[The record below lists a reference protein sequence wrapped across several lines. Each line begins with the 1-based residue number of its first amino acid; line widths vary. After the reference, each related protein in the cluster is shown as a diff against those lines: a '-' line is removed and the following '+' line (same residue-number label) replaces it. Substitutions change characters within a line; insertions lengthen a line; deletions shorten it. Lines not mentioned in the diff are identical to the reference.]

1 MHRRVHSRRGTR
13 TPRTK
18 RGTARRRGHL
28 SIAAFRYIDFSTHGV
43 TEKRVLSHCSVRAE
57 RDQRVGQREV
67 EDIRACRVRGA
78 RWRAKARAR
87 QLRLHRRNCA
97 WSARDFRAQTASTE
111 KMLSVALSAHSPP
124 LRIIRHRAYGT
135 LRLGKMQGLP
145 RNISVIFQGSPPPPP
160 LRENHSCDCATSAP
174 GNFLDGHAHPSSS
187 PKLP

>member
-1 MHRRVHSRRGTR
+1 M
-13 TPRTK
+13 
-18 RGTARRRGHL
+18 
-28 SIAAFRYIDFSTHGV
+28 
-43 TEKRVLSHCSVRAE
+43 
-57 RDQRVGQREV
+57 GQREV

-111 KMLSVALSAHSPP
+111 KLLSVALSAHSPP
-124 LRIIRHRAYGT
+124 LRIIRHRACGT

-160 LRENHSCDCATSAP
+160 SAKIIVVTAPPLLPGTSWTAMRIPRALQSCHNGAGSPPRPSMAASKMGKYGVHTAQSASRTSP
-174 GNFLDGHAHPSSS
+174 PPPKKTYES
-187 PKLP
+187 PAKRCPRS